1 MKIAVGEISIEC
13 VQSDVDNQSDVDAL
27 FYYLAEARVDH
38 ADQTQSPAGI
48 LRPGQSLLESLPGFP
63 ARHRIVARGPDSLE
77 DNLAAEALKCCLN
90 FFSMAKKGQS
100 FDQEHTGRRF
110 DRYCWTLITRPAKF
124 SIRAAKNS
132 IPLKGCLDFETN
144 SNPVVFSQFGRT
156 NRLKNDLP
164 RSCDRCLRKRE
175 PKKCAFAMRYKA
187 TRRYSPSIS
196 RNFERSSCGTA

>member
-1 MKIAVGEISIEC
+1 MERFRSNASKATSIIR
-13 VQSDVDNQSDVDAL
+13 AMLTL
-27 FYYLAEARVDH
+27 FSIILLKREWI
-38 ADQTQSPAGI
+38 TQIKRSHRRGSCAPANHCWNHSQAFLRGI
-48 LRPGQSLLESLPGFP
+48 GSWR
-63 ARHRIVARGPDSLE
+63 E
-77 DNLAAEALKCCLN
+77 DLTLLAAEALKCCLN